1 MLDIIIDFD
10 KGPEKIRL
18 YNVLKGLKGK
28 NVIQIKKWRKK
39 RSVNQNAFLWGVVYR
54 YVSDETGFTK
64 EESHQEMA
72 RMFLS
77 YQKTMPNGSIKEF
90 VRSTTELETMELEAY
105 IAQIKNFM
113 LENFSCLIPEPNQ
126 VINND

>member
-1 MLDIIIDFD
+1 MIDLICDFD
-10 KGPEKIRL
+10 KEPEKHRL
-18 YNVLKGLKGK
+18 YTVLKNLKGK

-64 EESHQEMA
+64 DESHQEMC

-77 YQKTMPNGSIKEF
+77 YDKQTPNGTIKSF
-90 VRSTTELETMELEAY
+90 VRSTTDLDTLEMEAY
-105 IAQIKNFM
+105 IAQIKDFM
-113 LENFSCLIPEPNQ
+113 LEQFSCLIPEPNE
-126 VINND
+126 VNY